1 MLVRYSGLR
10 REDFNEIMERLIIQF
25 SNEIGPP
32 RERESNQLHEKWVYF
47 AGGIVRGLKTTF
59 DGLQWVGI

>member
-1 MLVRYSGLR
+1 
-10 REDFNEIMERLIIQF
+10 MERLIIQF